1 MKRIQRVLVAAT
13 ALGMV
18 LGGLSTLVFA
28 ETPEP
33 RTLPRKAPPPEQS
46 PAEVGK
52 PAPEFSLVS
61 TTGKKVSLSQFKGK
75 LIVLEWLNHGCPFVK
90 KHYRSMNMQ
99 TLQKKYTAKGVVWL
113 SIVSSAPGRQG
124 FYEDGK
130 ANELTKSMKAAP
142 TAVLKDPSGNIGKLY
157 KAMTTPHMYVIDK
170 KGLLRYA
177 GAIDS
182 IRSANPEDVK
192 KAVNYVSKALG
203 ELMVGK
209 EVSIPKTRPYGCS
222 VKYAS

>member
-1 MKRIQRVLVAAT
+1 MKRFPRVLVAA
-13 ALGMV
+13 AAFGVV
-18 LGGLSTLVFA
+18 LGGLSTLASA
-28 ETPEP
+28 ETPAP
-33 RTLPRKAPPPEQS
+33 RTLPRKAPPKKQS

-52 PAPEFSLVS
+52 AAPDFSLVS

-75 LIVLEWLNHGCPFVK
+75 LVVLEWLNHGCPFVK

-99 TLQKKYTAKGVVWL
+99 ALQKKYTAKGVVWL
-113 SIVSSAPGRQG
+113 SVVSSAPGRQG
-124 FYEDGK
+124 FFEDGK
-130 ANELTKSMKAAP
+130 ANEMTKSMKASP
-142 TAVLKDPSGNIGKLY
+142 TAVLKDPSGRVGKLY

-170 KGLLRYA
+170 KGTLRYA

-203 ELMVGK
+203 ELMAGK
-209 EVSIPKTRPYGCS
+209 EVSTPKTRPYGCS